1 MVVYGIIEVE
11 IKVGIGMNEKL
22 IQVLVQQNYEVNE
35 DVKEA
40 YEALLHAEQN
50 EDHDIDSKS
59 YLHALYVM
67 GKGYEGS
74 DNFKAIRFV
83 AMKMQIILDAF
94 PMVESEYDEK
104 LMAFVK
110 NNQAFLA
117 EKYKIMDKTLR
128 KSTMLNVVVLTAIT
142 WFFMRLNIFIS
153 LGMGAAIAILM
164 YKVMG
169 KRMNKKLDSKIIEA
183 YANAM
188 SEEELVFIKQKV
200 FL

>member
-1 MVVYGIIEVE
+1 
-11 IKVGIGMNEKL
+11 MNEKL
-22 IQVLVQQNYEVNE
+22 SQLLNEQNYEINE
-35 DVKEA
+35 AINEA
-40 YEALLHAEQN
+40 YEIVLHAEQN
-50 EDHDIDSKS
+50 EDHDIGSKF
-59 YLHALYVM
+59 YLQTLYVM

-74 DNFKAIRFV
+74 ENFKAVRFI

-94 PMVESEYDEK
+94 PMVESEHNEHII
-104 LMAFVK
+104 AFVK
-110 NNQAFLA
+110 ENQAFLA
-117 EKYKIMDKTLR
+117 EKYQIMDKTLR

-169 KRMNKKLDSKIIEA
+169 KRMNKKLDSKILEA
-183 YANAM
+183 YANAV
-188 SEEELVFIKQKV
+188 SEEELRFIKQKV